1 MTVRSSHRSVAGPG
15 QRPGWTAAPFVSA
28 VTALSYC
35 ALQRRP
41 ATPIPKPR
49 PENVSSGNGQAQSAG
64 RLPPGAGRAAVRPHP
79 HPATDR
85 KEQAS

>member
-49 PENVSSGNGQAQSAG
+49 PENVSCGNGQAVRRPAPAWRRPG
-64 RLPPGAGRAAVRPHP
+64 RGTAA
-79 HPATDR
+79 PASSYR
-85 KEQAS
+85 